1 MAITD
6 PPNRR
11 CQISQRREKCGLDL
25 VQAAVSWRLGAI
37 DVRNR
42 HDDDLELH
50 LDCVGNRAFAPKS
63 ATMLSPRRPGQ
74 KAMGRDSKV
83 KLHLRCCRRQ
93 FELNIKQVDRHC
105 GKDTSI
111 QAPAVTHA
119 MPAARAIHRPTGVS
133 FSKRTSSAKS
143 AIQSTFITP
152 PTNKSAIKTQQQP
165 TQ

>member
-1 MAITD
+1 M
-6 PPNRR
+6 
-11 CQISQRREKCGLDL
+11 LDL

-37 DVRNR
+37 DVCDGY
-42 HDDDLELH
+42 DDELELH
-50 LDCVGNRAFAPKS
+50 LGCAGNRGFAPKRV
-63 ATMLSPRRPGQ
+63 ALLSPRRPGQ

-93 FELNIKQVDRHC
+93 FELNIKQVARHC
-105 GKDTSI
+105 GKDTSS
-111 QAPAVTHA
+111 QAPAATHA

-133 FSKRTSSAKS
+133 FSKRTSIAKS